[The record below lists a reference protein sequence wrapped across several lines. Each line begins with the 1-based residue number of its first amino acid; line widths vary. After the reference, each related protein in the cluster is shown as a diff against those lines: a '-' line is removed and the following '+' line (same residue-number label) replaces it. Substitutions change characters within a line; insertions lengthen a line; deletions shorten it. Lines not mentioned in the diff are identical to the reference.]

1 MTPLPGDRFLSG
13 AGSIVSQVS
22 GPMADQGSGGGPLRI
37 RAVTED
43 DLSHVVRLDA
53 AAFPADPY
61 PFFVLRQ
68 LLTAFPEFLLVVEDS
83 AKDLRGYVLATPPY
97 DAQSWILSLGIT
109 PELRRQGLGR
119 ELMTRILG
127 LLRAKGT
134 HAVWLSVEPGNDSA
148 VALYRSLGFVPE
160 PQGPRL
166 DYFGPGEHRLLMSL
180 AL

>member
-22 GPMADQGSGGGPLRI
+22 GPMSSQGSGGGPLRI

-127 LLRAKGT
+127 LLRAKAPTRCGSPWNPATTRRSPLPLPRLRPGT
-134 HAVWLSVEPGNDSA
+134 P
-148 VALYRSLGFVPE
+148 
-160 PQGPRL
+160 GPRL